1 MRGIV
6 LLNPNYKIW
15 DLHMDESFAIQKIV
29 TDRYMEENN
38 ISPVILNPYQIHPYY
53 TIPHELLSNL
63 QSKKTGQIDSL
74 VLHSLETIERFNY
87 IYPEKWLELSGYFKE
102 VITVTTQTPPVR
114 AYESN

>member
-6 LLNPNYKIW
+6 LLNPNYKIG
-15 DLHMDESFAIQKIV
+15 DLHTDESFAIQKIV

-63 QSKKTGQIDSL
+63 QSKKTGQIDCL

-87 IYPEKWLELSGYFKE
+87 IYPEKWLELCGYFKGIIS
-102 VITVTTQTPPVR
+102 VATQTPVR
-114 AYESN
+114 KYEAK

>member
-6 LLNPNYKIW
+6 LLNPNYKIG
-15 DLHMDESFAIQKIV
+15 DLQTDESFAIQKIM
-29 TDRYMEENN
+29 TYRYMEEND

-63 QSKKTGQIDSL
+63 QRKKTGQIDCL

-87 IYPEKWLELSGYFKE
+87 IYPEKWLELCGYFKDIIS
-102 VITVTTQTPPVR
+102 VATPTAVR
-114 AYESN
+114 KYEAK